1 MRVNGMK
8 THSIRFRFFAFLL
21 AILLILLL
29 LLNTYPIISSRDTVF
44 QEKNNAMTT
53 QGSVVSSALGG
64 LEKLTRDGVTDVFR
78 FLDMGNYDRI
88 VVADETGTIVYDD
101 GSGIVETEELQ
112 TALTGKSVFRSVF
125 SNAVFSS
132 RISVPVGHQGAVIGA
147 VSLYENDTERA
158 GIILSIQHRIALL
171 SLVIGAAVL
180 LIAVMFSWLVL
191 RRFYSLADSMHT
203 VACGDY
209 SYRHEITG
217 NDEISELG
225 REFNSLTERLEENE
239 QQRRR
244 FVSDASH
251 ELKTPL
257 ASIRLLS
264 DSILQT
270 DSMDG
275 DTLREFVADIRTES
289 ERLQRTTEKLLDLSR
304 LDDGVQ
310 VLPEPVD
317 LKQISLDALAGLAP
331 LARERGIRIFT
342 DLDDGCVILANG
354 DDMGHVVSNLVE
366 NAIKYNV
373 PDGSVTVKLSQDSE
387 QVTLIVEDTGIG
399 IPKEDRLNIFTR
411 FYRVDKARSRASGGS
426 GLGLSIVHDAVMTHG
441 GTIQVGSNQPQGSVF
456 VIRFPRPS
464 EDQIGI

>member
-101 GSGIVETEELQ
+101 GSGIVETEDLQ

-264 DSILQT
+264 DSILLISGRNRNGCSAPRRNCWT
-270 DSMDG
+270 FPDW
-275 DTLREFVADIRTES
+275 
-289 ERLQRTTEKLLDLSR
+289 TTECR
-304 LDDGVQ
+304 YC
-310 VLPEPVD
+310 PNP
-317 LKQISLDALAGLAP
+317 
-331 LARERGIRIFT
+331 
-342 DLDDGCVILANG
+342 
-354 DDMGHVVSNLVE
+354 
-366 NAIKYNV
+366 
-373 PDGSVTVKLSQDSE
+373 
-387 QVTLIVEDTGIG
+387 
-399 IPKEDRLNIFTR
+399 
-411 FYRVDKARSRASGGS
+411 
-426 GLGLSIVHDAVMTHG
+426 
-441 GTIQVGSNQPQGSVF
+441 
-456 VIRFPRPS
+456 
-464 EDQIGI
+464 

>member
-1 MRVNGMK
+1 M
-8 THSIRFRFFAFLL
+8 HSIRFKFFVFVL

-29 LLNTYPIISSRDTVF
+29 LLNTYPIISSRDAVF
-44 QEKNNAMTT
+44 QEKRSAMSA

-64 LEKLTRDGVTDVFR
+64 LEKLSRDGVTDVFR
-78 FLDMGNYDRI
+78 FLDLGNYDRI
-88 VVADETGTIVYDD
+88 VVTDESGNIIYDD
-101 GSGIVETEELQ
+101 RGGAVETKDLGA
-112 TALTGKSVFRSVF
+112 ALAGKSVFRSVF
-125 SNAVFSS
+125 SNSAFSS
-132 RISVPVGHQGAVIGA
+132 RISVPVGSQGAIIGA

-158 GIILSIQHRIALL
+158 GIILSIQHRIAIL
-171 SLVIGAAVL
+171 SLIIGTAAL
-180 LIAVMFSWLVL
+180 LLAVSFSWLIL
-191 RRFYSLADSMHT
+191 RRFYRLADSMHT
-203 VACGDY
+203 VAGGNY
-209 SYRHEITG
+209 SYRHDITG

-225 REFNSLTERLEENE
+225 REFNLLTERLEENE

-270 DSMDG
+270 DGMDE
-275 DTLREFVADIRTES
+275 DTLREFVTDIRTES

-304 LDDGVQ
+304 LDDGVK

-317 LKQISLDALAGLAP
+317 LKQISLDALAGLVP
-331 LARERGIRIFT
+331 LARERGIRITT
-342 DLDDGCVILANG
+342 DLKDGCVIMG
-354 DDMGHVVSNLVE
+354 SPDDMGRVVSNLVE

-373 PDGSVTVKLSQDSE
+373 PDGSVTVRLSQDAE
-387 QVTLIVEDTGIG
+387 HVTLTVEDTGIG

-426 GLGLSIVHDAVMTHG
+426 GLGLSIVHDAVIAHG
-441 GTIQVGSNQPQGSVF
+441 GTITVGSNPNGEGSVF
-456 VIRFPRPS
+456 LVRFPRPS
-464 EDQIGI
+464 AEETGI